1 MKMLPPVT
9 QKLSPINSYM
19 LRFVTSK
26 ALVMTQFF
34 LKFRIKFNV
43 QLYAD
48 LKIYRNNF
56 KVTNACCVVLVT
68 RHLRQGTRSFAKFK
82 KFFHNEFT
90 GTVRV
95 KQTI

>member
-43 QLYAD
+43 QLYAN

-56 KVTNACCVVLVT
+56 KVTDACFMLLVT
-68 RHLRQGTRSFAKFK
+68 HFLRLGTRSFTNFK
-82 KFFHNEFT
+82 KFFQKVFIET
-90 GTVRV
+90 D
-95 KQTI
+95 

>member
-34 LKFRIKFNV
+34 FKFRIKFNV
-43 QLYAD
+43 QLYAN
-48 LKIYRNNF
+48 LKIYSNIFKITDACSMLPVAQNVLLDSRNQE
-56 KVTNACCVVLVT
+56 
-68 RHLRQGTRSFAKFK
+68 HRSFTNFK
-82 KFFHNEFT
+82 KFFQKVFIET
-90 GTVRV
+90 D
-95 KQTI
+95 